1 MLNKE
6 KYSDLENMLTKSDKP
21 GKKDVLN
28 SFQEEL
34 IYELTELYINNKKNE
49 LDKELRSFK
58 RFKKLLKNHVEEVVS
73 YQIGI
78 IVGIILIIELLVHK
92 SSVKNEFTIKMSAL
106 FSKDINQKILVYLY
120 DHPSSQHKVIA
131 QALGIQSNYLSQQ
144 MRELEEA
151 GGVVRYGVDRRSFY
165 ELTLDGQAYVEK
177 NKLKK
182 EHTLYIDELM
192 KEIGLNTKC
201 KSPNYQAFKTRRNWL
216 ILHKTE
222 GEIVNAK

>member
-92 SSVKNEFTIKMSAL
+92 SSVKNKFTIKMSAL

-182 EHTLYIDELM
+182 DHTL
-192 KEIGLNTKC
+192 
-201 KSPNYQAFKTRRNWL
+201 
-216 ILHKTE
+216 
-222 GEIVNAK
+222 

>member
-92 SSVKNEFTIKMSAL
+92 SSVKNKFTIKMSAL
-106 FSKDINQKILVYLY
+106 FSKDINQKIMIYLY

-151 GGVVRYGVDRRSFY
+151 GVVRYGVDRRSFY
-165 ELTLDGQAYVEK
+165 ELTLMDSFYVEK

-182 EHTLYIDELM
+182 DHTLYIDELM
-192 KEIGLNTKC
+192 RETGLNTKW
-201 KSPNYQAFKTRRNWL
+201 KSPNYQALKTRRNRL

>member
-1 MLNKE
+1 
-6 KYSDLENMLTKSDKP
+6 
-21 GKKDVLN
+21 
-28 SFQEEL
+28 
-34 IYELTELYINNKKNE
+34 
-49 LDKELRSFK
+49 
-58 RFKKLLKNHVEEVVS
+58 
-73 YQIGI
+73 
-78 IVGIILIIELLVHK
+78 
-92 SSVKNEFTIKMSAL
+92 MSAL
-106 FSKDINQKILVYLY
+106 FSKDINQKIMIYLY

-182 EHTLYIDELM
+182 DHTLYIDELM
-192 KEIGLNTKC
+192 RETGLNTKW
-201 KSPNYQAFKTRRNWL
+201 KSPNYQALKTRRNRL